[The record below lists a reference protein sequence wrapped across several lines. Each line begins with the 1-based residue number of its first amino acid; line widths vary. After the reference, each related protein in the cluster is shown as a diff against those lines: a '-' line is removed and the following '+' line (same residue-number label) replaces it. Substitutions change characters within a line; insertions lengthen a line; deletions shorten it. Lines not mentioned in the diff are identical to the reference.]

1 MLQEISRNRNNDY
14 VFVQLWTAI
23 VESIQYSVIV
33 LSIIKLIMLS
43 SIAV

>member
-23 VESIQYSVIV
+23 VESIYHYSVIDN
-33 LSIIKLIMLS
+33 
-43 SIAV
+43 